1 MGAKVNGPA
10 SWNIEPVEDIE
21 SPEFEKKYRDV
32 LTELS
37 KFVGAACNTGDIEA
51 YQFLVNYVALIMQA
65 GYEVLKES
73 FDEKKSKTFE
83 EFLKKIDILK
93 N

>member
-1 MGAKVNGPA
+1 MPAKQNGPA
-10 SWNIEPVEDIE
+10 GWII
-21 SPEFEKKYRDV
+21 EKKLKGSSQFERKYREV

-51 YQFLVNYVALIMQA
+51 FQFLIHYTTMIFE
-65 GYEVLKES
+65 GGFEVLKES
-73 FDEKKSKTFE
+73 FEEDKKTTFE
-83 EFLKKIDILK
+83 DFKKRMGMGK